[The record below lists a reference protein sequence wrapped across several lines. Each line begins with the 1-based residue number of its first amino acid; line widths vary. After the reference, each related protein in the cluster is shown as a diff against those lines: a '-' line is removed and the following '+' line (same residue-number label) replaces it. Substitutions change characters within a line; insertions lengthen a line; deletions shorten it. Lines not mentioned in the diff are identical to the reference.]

1 MTPTAT
7 HSLRVSR
14 TIRAEPDRLFRAWT
28 DPEALMHWWRMD
40 EEGWA
45 FAGASIDLRVGG
57 LYRLSM
63 TSPDGE
69 RHDAFGIYR
78 EIRRPWR
85 LVFTWDWENPA
96 VRLGETLVTVE
107 LRPVGARVT
116 EVVVTHER
124 FRDAN
129 RIPRHQHGWTQ
140 LLTLLDRFHRRTSEE
155 KGEQDMATRE
165 TIQSY
170 FSSLKQ
176 KKGWESFLADDLIFT
191 SFTNPI
197 KRVTGREAYLEST
210 RRFYSMIA
218 AVEVRELIFDGD
230 KACAL
235 THYELRPPKGTE
247 FSTDV
252 AEVFTVRDG
261 KIDSF
266 AIYFD
271 SAPFPK

>member
-1 MTPTAT
+1 MTSTAT

-28 DPEALMHWWRMD
+28 DPEALKHWWRMD

-63 TSPDGE
+63 TGPDGKK
-69 RHDAFGIYR
+69 HVATGIYR
-78 EIRRPWR
+78 EIQRPSR

-96 VRLGETLVTVE
+96 VGLGETLVTVE
-107 LRPVGARVT
+107 LKPLGTRLT

-129 RIPRHQHGWTQ
+129 RVPRHQHGWTQ
-140 LLTLLDRFHRRTSEE
+140 LLGLLDRFHRRSSGDTGGS
-155 KGEQDMATRE
+155 DMATQE

-170 FSSLKQ
+170 FSCLKQ
-176 KKGWESFLADDLIFT
+176 KKGWESLLADDLVFT

-197 KRVTGREAYLEST
+197 KKVSGREAYLEST

-218 AVEVRELIFDGD
+218 AFEVKDLV
-230 KACAL
+230 L
-235 THYELRPPKGTE
+235 
-247 FSTDV
+247 
-252 AEVFTVRDG
+252 
-261 KIDSF
+261 
-266 AIYFD
+266 
-271 SAPFPK
+271 